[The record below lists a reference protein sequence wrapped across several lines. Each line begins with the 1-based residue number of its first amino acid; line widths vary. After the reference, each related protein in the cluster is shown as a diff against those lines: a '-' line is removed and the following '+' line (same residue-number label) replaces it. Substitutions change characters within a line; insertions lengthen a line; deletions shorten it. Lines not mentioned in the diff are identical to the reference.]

1 MVVIMTEVQ
10 MLIILGTIWIAP
22 TLNAN
27 YCQVVGLI
35 FIGAA
40 SIKGLGWI

>member
-1 MVVIMTEVQ
+1 MTEVQ

-22 TLNAN
+22 TLNPK

-35 FIGAA
+35 FLIVAP
-40 SIKGLGWI
+40 IKGLGWL